1 MDFTSSS
8 PQISPAA
15 ASQTTVTVTLTNFV
29 AEVIEASKRQLVLVD
44 FWATWCGPCKQLGPI
59 IEKVVA
65 SYNGTVRLAKIDI
78 DRNQQIAQQMGVQS
92 VPAVFAFFNGHP
104 VDGFMGAV
112 PETQL
117 KMWVDRL
124 IQVTGAKASEGAGV
138 ETESAMKQAA
148 QFLANG
154 DAAAAQAVYQDVLD
168 IDPGNA
174 VAYAGVVRC
183 LIASGELNRAR
194 HVFDEAPETIAKD
207 KAFAAIRAGLE
218 LAEQGHR
225 SAGALAE
232 LEMRLKQNPN
242 DLQTLFDMAMA
253 YYALDEKEKAVDGL
267 LEIVRRNRVWNEDAA
282 RKQLVKFFDALGPM
296 DPLTIAG
303 RKRLSSILFS

>member
-1 MDFTSSS
+1 
-8 PQISPAA
+8 
-15 ASQTTVTVTLTNFV
+15 
-29 AEVIEASKRQLVLVD
+29 
-44 FWATWCGPCKQLGPI
+44 
-59 IEKVVA
+59 
-65 SYNGTVRLAKIDI
+65 
-78 DRNQQIAQQMGVQS
+78 
-92 VPAVFAFFNGHP
+92 
-104 VDGFMGAV
+104 
-112 PETQL
+112 
-117 KMWVDRL
+117 MWVDRL

-232 LEMRLKQNPN
+232 LEMRLKTKSKRFTN
-242 DLQTLFDMAMA
+242 LVRYGHGVTTL
-253 YYALDEKEKAVDGL
+253 
-267 LEIVRRNRVWNEDAA
+267 WT
-282 RKQLVKFFDALGPM
+282 RKRK
-296 DPLTIAG
+296 PLTG
-303 RKRLSSILFS
+303 CWKSSGVTAFGTKTRRANNW